1 VLPSAVAT
9 WIAGSGALLVVFL
22 VVHLGGVGLAVLRP
36 AAFEAYATALH
47 QSAWLLP
54 AEGLLGAALLGHLG
68 LTAWKVVANRR
79 AGNRA
84 GLVSRRADRWGAWAA
99 RSLPLSAGILL
110 LFLGVHLAQLRWPR
124 PPAGLELARLLE
136 LLGAPGWGLLYGAAG
151 VAAGLHLFHGAE
163 AAHRSLGLLHPSYGR
178 AIRAGG
184 RAVALL
190 LGAGFLLVTLLL
202 NGQAVGWLA

>member
-1 VLPSAVAT
+1 M
-9 WIAGSGALLVVFL
+9 VFL

-47 QSAWLLP
+47 QSTWLLP
-54 AEGLLGAALLGHLG
+54 AEGLLGAALLGHRG

-110 LFLGVHLAQLRWPR
+110 LFLAVHLVQLRWPR

-136 LLGAPGWGLLYGAAG
+136 VLNQPWWALLYGAAG
-151 VAAGLHLFHGAE
+151 LAAGLHLLHGVE
-163 AAHRSLGLLHPSYGR
+163 AAHRSLGLLNRANGG
-178 AIRAGG
+178 AIRTAG

-190 LGAGFLLVTLLL
+190 LGSGFLLVALLL
-202 NGQAVGWLA
+202 NGRAVGWLT